1 MIYTTLT
8 ADQIS
13 TARETLYESI
23 PITGTLVSGTYGTY
37 PDDTNVLKYTA
48 SHGLF
53 ESVYDY
59 PYASSSANS
68 IFDLTY
74 GVRSGSSL
82 TPVTQSAEK
91 YRIYKEMAQTLLGF
105 DVTGNVKNFVIN
117 GSTVDRMFFVNF
129 SRLLT
134 KDGIKIG
141 SFSAS
146 MGTSSWT
153 AHKFAGPLLQMSD
166 NPSSTYLTVN
176 SDSPVGQYWKIYSGS
191 TYTDANQI
199 GFLFYQ
205 QGVLALNQGNS
216 VFNSLAYSS
225 SVSNPPGGYLS
236 GSLLAS
242 TGTITEISDAFRK
255 HVNNL
260 QFQNTVQINS
270 TIYNC
275 QVGLNQYNYSSN
287 ITYTSASQIVVKN
300 SVIDTPVTYI
310 TTVGLYDDTDQLLA
324 VAKLSE
330 PLRKTSADSINLR
343 VRLDY

>member
-23 PITGTLVSGTYGTY
+23 PITGTLISGAYGTY
-37 PDDTNVLKYTA
+37 PNDTNVLKFTS

-59 PYASSSANS
+59 PYASSSANH
-68 IFDLTY
+68 IFDITF
-74 GVRSGSSL
+74 GVRSGST

-91 YRIYKEMAQTLLGF
+91 NRIYKEMAQTLLGF
-105 DVTGNVKNFVIN
+105 DVTGNVKNFEIN
-117 GSTVDRMFFVNF
+117 SSVVDKMFFINF

-134 KDGIKIG
+134 KDGLKIG
-141 SFSAS
+141 SFTAS
-146 MGTSSWT
+146 LGTGSWVT
-153 AHKFAGPLLQMSD
+153 PFAGTILQLSD
-166 NPSSTYLTVN
+166 NPNSTYLTVN
-176 SDSPVGQYWKIYSGS
+176 SDSPVGQYWYVYTGS
-191 TYTDANQI
+191 TYTENDKI
-199 GFLFYQ
+199 GMLFYQ
-205 QGVLALNQGNS
+205 QGILAINQGNS
-216 VFNSLAYSS
+216 VFNTLAYSS
-225 SVSNPPGGYLS
+225 SVANPAGGYLS
-236 GSLLAS
+236 GSNLAS
-242 TGTITEISDAFRK
+242 TGTITEISDGFRRY
-255 HVNNL
+255 VNNL

-310 TTVGLYDDTDQLLA
+310 TTVGLYDDSDQLLA

-330 PLRKTSADSINLR
+330 PLRKTSSDSINLR

>member
-1 MIYTTLT
+1 MIYTALT
-8 ADQIS
+8 ADQVS

-37 PDDTNVLKYTA
+37 PNDTNILKYTA

-59 PYASSSANS
+59 PYASSSANQ

-74 GVRSGSSL
+74 GVRSGSAL
-82 TPVTQSAEK
+82 TPVTQSSEK
-91 YRIYKEMAQTLLGF
+91 YRIYKEMAQVLLGF

-117 GSTVDRMFFVNF
+117 GTTVDRMLFINF

-134 KDGIKIG
+134 KDGVKIG
-141 SFSAS
+141 SFTAS
-146 MGTSSWT
+146 IGTGSWGT
-153 AHKFAGPLLQMSD
+153 PFAGGLKQMSD
-166 NPSSTYLTVN
+166 NTGSTYLTVN
-176 SDSPVGQYWKIYSGS
+176 SDSPVGQYWKVYNGT
-191 TYTDANQI
+191 TYTDSNQI

-205 QGVLALNQGNS
+205 QGVLALNQGDS
-216 VFNSLAYSS
+216 IFNYIAYSS
-225 SVSNPPGGYLS
+225 STANPAGGYLS
-236 GSLLAS
+236 GSSLAS
-242 TGTITEISDAFRK
+242 TGTITEVSDGFRRYI
-255 HVNNL
+255 NNI

-287 ITYTSASQIVVKN
+287 TTYTSASQIVVKN

-310 TTVGLYDDTDQLLA
+310 TTVGLYDDSDQLLA

>member
-1 MIYTTLT
+1 MIYTPLT

-13 TARETLYESI
+13 NARETLYESI
-23 PITGTLVSGTYGTY
+23 PITGTLVSGTYGIY
-37 PDDTNVLKYTA
+37 PNDTNVLKYTS

-59 PYASSSANS
+59 PYASSSANH
-68 IFDLTY
+68 IFDITF
-74 GVRSGSSL
+74 GVRSGSSA
-82 TPVTQSAEK
+82 TPVTQSSEK
-91 YRIYKEMAQTLLGF
+91 SRIYKEMAQTLLGF
-105 DVTGNVKNFVIN
+105 DVTGNVKNFEIN
-117 GSTVDRMFFVNF
+117 SSVVDKMMFVNF

-134 KDGIKIG
+134 KDGVKIG
-141 SFSAS
+141 SFTESL
-146 MGTSSWT
+146 GTVSWAT
-153 AHKFAGPLLQMSD
+153 PFSGGLKQLSD
-166 NPSSTYLTVN
+166 NPNSTYLTVN
-176 SDSPVGQYWKIYSGS
+176 SDSPVGQYWNIYSGS
-191 TYTDANQI
+191 TYTDASQV

-216 VFNSLAYSS
+216 MFDSIAYSS
-225 SVSNPPGGYLS
+225 STANPAGGYLS
-236 GSLLAS
+236 GSNLAS
-242 TGTITEISDAFRK
+242 TGTITEVSDGFRRY
-255 HVNNL
+255 VNNL

-287 ITYTSASQIVVKN
+287 TTYTSASQIVVKN
-300 SVIDTPVTYI
+300 SVIDTPITYI

>member
-37 PDDTNVLKYTA
+37 PNDTNVLKFTS

-59 PYASSSANS
+59 PYASSSANH
-68 IFDLTY
+68 IFDITF
-74 GVRSGSSL
+74 GVRNGS
-82 TPVTQSAEK
+82 TAPVTQSAEK

-105 DVTGNVKNFVIN
+105 DVTGNVKNFEIN
-117 GSTVDRMFFVNF
+117 SGVVDKMLFINF

-134 KDGIKIG
+134 KDGLKIG
-141 SFSAS
+141 SFTAS
-146 MGTSSWT
+146 IGTGSWT
-153 AHKFAGPLLQMSD
+153 TPFDGGFKQLSD

-176 SDSPVGQYWKIYSGS
+176 SDSPVGQYWKVYNGT

-199 GFLFYQ
+199 GYLFYQ

-216 VFNSLAYSS
+216 IFDYIAYSS
-225 SVSNPPGGYLS
+225 SVANPAGGYLS
-236 GSLLAS
+236 GSNLAS
-242 TGTITEISDAFRK
+242 TGTITEISDGFRRY
-255 HVNNL
+255 VNNL

-287 ITYTSASQIVVKN
+287 VTYTSASQIVVKN

-310 TTVGLYDDTDQLLA
+310 TTVGLYDDSDQLLA

>member
-23 PITGTLVSGTYGTY
+23 PITGTLLSGSYGLW
-37 PDDTNVLKYTA
+37 PNDTNVLDYTS

-59 PYASSSANS
+59 PYASSSANH
-68 IFDLTY
+68 IFDLTF
-74 GVRSGSSL
+74 GVRSGSL
-82 TPVTQSAEK
+82 TPVIQPDQK

-105 DVTGNVKNFVIN
+105 DVTGNVKNFTLDGGTTISN
-117 GSTVDRMFFVNF
+117 NMLFVNF

-141 SFSAS
+141 SLTSS
-146 MGTSSWT
+146 MGTGSFITPFSGT
-153 AHKFAGPLLQMSD
+153 LVQLSD
-166 NPSSTYLTVN
+166 NSSGVSATTVN
-176 SDSPVGQYWKIYSGS
+176 SDSPVGQYWYVYTGS
-191 TYTDANQI
+191 SYTTNDRVGLI
-199 GFLFYQ
+199 FYQ
-205 QGVLALNQGNS
+205 QGIVALDMTKSPLLFLTASADAGLTTPLS
-216 VFNSLAYSS
+216 SSHIYSS
-225 SVSNPPGGYLS
+225 
-236 GSLLAS
+236 AS
-242 TGTITEISDAFRK
+242 ITTIANSFRRY
-255 HVNNL
+255 VNNL

-287 ITYTSASQIVVKN
+287 VSYTSASQIVVKN

-310 TTVGLYDDTDQLLA
+310 TTVGLYDDSDQLLA

-330 PLRKTSADSINLR
+330 PLRKTSSDSINLR

>member
-37 PDDTNVLKYTA
+37 PNDTNVLKFTA

-59 PYASSSANS
+59 QYASSSANH

-74 GVRSGSSL
+74 GVRSGSAL

-105 DVTGNVKNFVIN
+105 DVTDNVKNFVIN
-117 GSTVDRMFFVNF
+117 GSNVDRMLFVNF

-141 SFSAS
+141 SFTAS
-146 MGTSSWT
+146 IGTGSWAT
-153 AHKFAGPLLQMSD
+153 PFDGGLKQLSD

-176 SDSPVGQYWKIYSGS
+176 SDSPVGQYWKIYSGT

-216 VFNSLAYSS
+216 IFDYIAYSS
-225 SVSNPPGGYLS
+225 SSGYLS
-236 GSLLAS
+236 GSSLAS
-242 TGTITEISDAFRK
+242 TGTITEVSDGFRRY
-255 HVNNL
+255 VNNL

-300 SVIDTPVTYI
+300 SVIDTPVPYV
-310 TTVGLYDDTDQLLA
+310 TTVGLYDEAQNLLA
-324 VAKLSE
+324 VGKLSQ
-330 PLRKTSADSINLR
+330 PLPTSATTDTTILVNI
-343 VRLDY
+343 DM

>member
-37 PDDTNVLKYTA
+37 PNDTNVLKFTS

-59 PYASSSANS
+59 PYASSSANH
-68 IFDLTY
+68 IFDITF
-74 GVRSGSSL
+74 GVRSGST

-91 YRIYKEMAQTLLGF
+91 NRIYKEMAQTLLGF
-105 DVTGNVKNFVIN
+105 DVTGNVKNFEIN
-117 GSTVDRMFFVNF
+117 SSVVDKMLFVNF

-134 KDGIKIG
+134 KDGLKIG
-141 SFSAS
+141 SFTAS
-146 MGTSSWT
+146 IGTGSWAT
-153 AHKFAGPLLQMSD
+153 PFSGGLKQLSD

-191 TYTDANQI
+191 TYTDASQV

-205 QGVLALNQGNS
+205 QGILALNQGS
-216 VFNSLAYSS
+216 SMFDYIAYSS
-225 SVSNPPGGYLS
+225 STANPAGGYLS
-236 GSLLAS
+236 GSNLAS
-242 TGTITEISDAFRK
+242 TGTITEISDGFRRY
-255 HVNNL
+255 VNNL

-287 ITYTSASQIVVKN
+287 VTYTSASQIVVKN
-300 SVIDTPVTYI
+300 SVIDTPITYI
-310 TTVGLYDDTDQLLA
+310 TTVGLYDDSDQLLA

>member
-37 PDDTNVLKYTA
+37 PNDTNVLKYTA

-59 PYASSSANS
+59 PYASSSANH

-117 GSTVDRMFFVNF
+117 GTTVDKMLFVNF

-141 SFSAS
+141 SFTAS
-146 MGTSSWT
+146 IGTGSWAT
-153 AHKFAGPLLQMSD
+153 PFAGGLKQLSD

-176 SDSPVGQYWKIYSGS
+176 SDSPVGQYWKIYSGT

-216 VFNSLAYSS
+216 IFDYIAYSGS
-225 SVSNPPGGYLS
+225 SGYLS
-236 GSLLAS
+236 GSSLAS
-242 TGTITEISDAFRK
+242 TGTITEVSDGFRRY
-255 HVNNL
+255 VNNL

-300 SVIDTPVTYI
+300 SVIDTPITYI